1 MTDRAGRD
9 SRCCHPPAAPY
20 QWLIAYDVENPAYR
34 ELEEWLSGLS
44 PFAEQVERG
53 EIDDLFEAASEG
65 KLWDSGDAL
74 HQHIKVDAQDQS
86 TQIEFAVSR
95 YKRS

>member
-9 SRCCHPPAAPY
+9 SRCCNPHAAPY
-20 QWLIAYDVENPAYR
+20 QWLVAYDVENPAYR

-65 KLWDSGDAL
+65 KLWDSGDAKTP
-74 HQHIKVDAQDQS
+74 IKPINRDPEAQYN
-86 TQIEFAVSR
+86 V
-95 YKRS
+95 YVV